1 MLRSDFLSTGTSPSV
16 YPAPPRFRH
25 SRAPSGI
32 GGPEG
37 EAPPQDAGRAPAPG
51 ARTTSMTCRGLWRSQ
66 RPISFIDPAV
76 EASNRT
82 TGGWE
87 VGGWGW
93 GCPIHGG
100 GGRPINSVD
109 STPVRG
115 SRSSSR
121 APPSRRAPSRIPP
134 AVHRSPKTPGGSGSV
149 SSMGIREARV
159 ASAVRRQGVPA
170 IQICF
175 LQGWNIG
182 AVDPRHP
189 AERNLC
195 LPPPSEPRGPPT
207 GPAAACGGHPPPPG
221 PPWIRGGGGGG
232 GEDILS
238 PGPRQAGGV
247 PPKPERSPPFWV
259 SERPRRGGKRYRS
272 S

>member
-87 VGGWGW
+87 VGGWGGDVPSMGVGAVQSTALIQHPSEGAAAAAEPPPRAEPPHPACRPPLPKNSGRIGIGIEYGDPGGEGRI
-93 GCPIHGG
+93 GCE
-100 GGRPINSVD
+100 
-109 STPVRG
+109 T
-115 SRSSSR
+115 
-121 APPSRRAPSRIPP
+121 ARRTRDPNLLFAGME
-134 AVHRSPKTPGGSGSV
+134 HRSGG
-149 SSMGIREARV
+149 
-159 ASAVRRQGVPA
+159 P
-170 IQICF
+170 
-175 LQGWNIG
+175 
-182 AVDPRHP
+182 
-189 AERNLC
+189 
-195 LPPPSEPRGPPT
+195 
-207 GPAAACGGHPPPPG
+207 
-221 PPWIRGGGGGG
+221 
-232 GEDILS
+232 
-238 PGPRQAGGV
+238 
-247 PPKPERSPPFWV
+247 
-259 SERPRRGGKRYRS
+259 
-272 S
+272 